1 MLIKKSKTAIAGVAL
16 FAAIAITSCN
26 NEPAK
31 TNEPAKDTTAV
42 APAPVPADTTPK
54 QADTT
59 KIDTAKPRPI
69 KNPG

>member
-1 MLIKKSKTAIAGVAL
+1 MLIKKSKLALAGIAL
-16 FAAIAITSCN
+16 FAAIAIASCN

-31 TNEPAKDTTAV
+31 DTTTA
-42 APAPVPADTTPK
+42 APVPVPADTTPK